1 MPPPPPSPRRGNS
14 FTSAKRVVSTK
25 QRRGKWKLE
34 DAGNINV
41 NTSTCRERERK
52 ETSTSDEDSKTNTN
66 TNNIVGN
73 GRMPALFSASSKRR
87 WLRGNRKKVFVES
100 LIAFTALCF
109 WISLF
114 RFEYNAMQSPRYHNN
129 TVYRKHKHSVENGPG
144 DRNSDN
150 QNDNDNGIVS
160 RSSISIK
167 SHAYDSIFCRANS
180 FQMDKN
186 NSSRSGKKISQ
197 HHQTTKPVFL
207 WGIPSTTS
215 EFETGRRTLLRKTYL
230 DFYKRIHGDE
240 DYQKTKAAANTA
252 NANRFL
258 DNHPSNTMCSFHD
271 WTCKAEVRAD
281 CQMIYVFFVGGHKS
295 FHNNETSAEEWK
307 SQRHHNNNHNHSKGG
322 PPPPP
327 YLLNESITDFREM
340 LLSPD
345 EYKDAKGGGFDF
357 HEPGTVYLDIREN
370 QFDGKMTTWFKFAS
384 LVATEY
390 NTQTQTQMQATATA
404 NTVHPKIE
412 YVFKVDSDL
421 ILFTPHFF
429 HWFEGVHGEQQQ
441 LQGIKLPQQQFET
454 TKSSGGGGLLPSTPA
469 LVHRVYGGI
478 EFPSTNCVK
487 NFTFDHPCPLP
498 LSGPSYMS
506 GELNFVSVDLA
517 IYIASDDCPRD
528 QWTIPH
534 EDVSLSNYVYSYT
547 NNTAYHKKR
556 EEIQLVGNRNTLN
569 SNSGNNKN
577 HSIHI
582 VGVNTSKILLLP
594 NMRANWE
601 TVSIRKNPDVFR
613 SGELLWGHSIKR
625 GNYTQYLYW
634 KKDSK
639 FQSFWWLFYK
649 VYTRTGTG
657 FRSSRRKKKT
667 VPDSGNDAA
676 SIFRSAVQQKLE
688 QNQQRKGT
696 NTTGKRVGKDVGGL
710 IGETKHVQAF

>member
-1 MPPPPPSPRRGNS
+1 MQR
-14 FTSAKRVVSTK
+14 
-25 QRRGKWKLE
+25 RRGKRKPE
-34 DAGNINV
+34 GFGNININI
-41 NTSTCRERERK
+41 NTKTNTCRKRE
-52 ETSTSDEDSKTNTN
+52 ETSTVDEDTKPNTN
-66 TNNIVGN
+66 KNNIVGN
-73 GRMPALFSASSKRR
+73 GRMPALFSAASKRR

-100 LIAFTALCF
+100 LIVFTSLCF

-114 RFEYNAMQSPRYHNN
+114 RFEYDAMQSPKYHNN
-129 TVYRKHKHSVENGPG
+129 TAYRKHQHSVEIGPG
-144 DRNSDN
+144 ARDRDRNSDN
-150 QNDNDNGIVS
+150 DNDNDNGIVS
-160 RSSISIK
+160 NSRIK
-167 SHAYDSIFCRANS
+167 SHAYDSIFCRTKS
-180 FQMDKN
+180 FQIDKD
-186 NSSRSGKKISQ
+186 NSSRTGQNASQ

-215 EFETGRRTLLRKTYL
+215 ESETRRRTLLRKTYL
-230 DFYKRIHGDE
+230 DFYQKIHGDE
-240 DYQKTKAAANTA
+240 DYQKTTAAVKTT
-252 NANRFL
+252 NATRFS
-258 DNHPSNTMCSFHD
+258 DNHPSNTICSFHD
-271 WTCKAEVRAD
+271 WTCKPEVRVH
-281 CQMIYVFFVGGHKS
+281 CQMIYVFFVGGHES
-295 FHNNETSAEEWK
+295 FHNNETAAAAD
-307 SQRHHNNNHNHSKGG
+307 RHNNNHNHPKGA

-327 YLLNESITDFREM
+327 SLLNESITDFREM

-345 EYKDAKGGGFDF
+345 EYKNAKGEGFDF

-370 QFDGKMTTWFKFAS
+370 QFEGKMTTWFKFAS

-390 NTQTQTQMQATATA
+390 NAQTQAA

-421 ILFTPHFF
+421 LLFTPHFI

-441 LQGIKLPQQQFET
+441 LQGIKLPQQQLET
-454 TKSSGGGGLLPSTPA
+454 TKSSSGGGGLLPSTPA
-469 LVHRVYGGI
+469 LVRRVYGGI
-478 EFPSTNCVK
+478 EFPPTFCDK

-506 GELNFVSVDLA
+506 GELNFLSVDLA

-547 NNTAYHKKR
+547 NNTTYPKKR
-556 EEIQLVGNRNTLN
+556 EEIQPVGNRNTLN
-569 SNSGNNKN
+569 SNSNQNSGNKK
-577 HSIHI
+577 IHI

-601 TVSIRKNPDVFR
+601 TVSIRKNPEVLQ

-639 FQSFWWLFYK
+639 FRSFWLLFYK
-649 VYTRTGTG
+649 VYTRTGNVM
-657 FRSSRRKKKT
+657 RSSLRKKKN

-676 SIFRSAVQQKLE
+676 SIFRSAVQQNLK
-688 QNQQRKGT
+688 QNQQRNGT
-696 NTTGKRVGKDVGGL
+696 NTAGKRVGKD
-710 IGETKHVQAF
+710 IKAF